1 MATHE
6 AIYVFCKKKKK
17 TLISLLMLY
26 VSVCVFALGEECSVI
41 SRILKKIVNTF
52 LAWNT
57 ENRINVKNNADPLYC
72 MQKTAQ
78 TKKKPSR

>member
-1 MATHE
+1 MYFAKRE
-6 AIYVFCKKKKK
+6 KK

-57 ENRINVKNNADPLYC
+57 ENRINVKNNADPIYYTLRA
-72 MQKTAQ
+72 KNNTN
-78 TKKKPSR
+78 KKKPNT